1 MQFLK
6 RLVINGLSSRTSQ
19 NVAGAVVITQLILD
33 LGERF
38 APDVPWQGTLA
49 EVITYLVGLA
59 IAAGMTSIIGRL
71 GAEVR
76 TPGKLG

>member
-1 MQFLK
+1 MRFLK
-6 RLVINGLSSRTSQ
+6 ALFVNALSSRTSQ
-19 NVAGAVVITQLILD
+19 NVAGAVVITQLLLD
-33 LGERF
+33 LGERY

-59 IAAGMTSIIGRL
+59 IAAGMTSILGRL

>member
-1 MQFLK
+1 MKFLRK
-6 RLVINGLSSRTSQ
+6 LIINALSSRTSQ
-19 NVAGAVVITQLILD
+19 NVAGAVVITQMILD
-33 LGERF
+33 LGEKI
-38 APDVPWQGTLA
+38 APDVPWEGSLA

-59 IAAGMTSIIGRL
+59 IAAATTAIIGRL